1 MKIGIPKEI
10 KPQEGRVALLPVHVK
25 ELVQAGHQICVEKDA
40 GLKSDAMDKDY
51 AEAGA
56 TIYDSPAQVFESS
69 ELIVKVKEPLEPE
82 YDLYKA
88 NHILFTN
95 VHSAADRPLTDH
107 MLKVGLTAIAAEDT
121 HQHGSPNCP
130 LAGEVGA
137 FEGVRLCLN
146 PHGGTG
152 RHFMPH
158 FGAPAL
164 KAVVLGLGAVGSGA
178 LRTLLRLGC
187 SVTGLDIS
195 QASRMSAEV
204 NWAGTDFTTAGTDAL
219 PGLLAD
225 TDLFINCVLWP
236 KHRDDH
242 LIDRAMLA
250 QMKSTAV
257 IVDISRDAGGAVE
270 TTRATSWDDP
280 VYVEDGIRHFCVD
293 NIPGA
298 VAVTASAGYGEALL
312 PFVKLIGEVGAIEAC
327 RRESWLAKGLTCVNG
342 ELILE
347 ETGRVQKRSFT
358 PLADFLVSC
367 PSN

>member
-10 KPQEGRVALLPVHVK
+10 KPQEGRVALLPAHVE
-25 ELVQAGHQICVEKDA
+25 ELVREGHDVCVEKDA
-40 GLKSDAMDKDY
+40 GLLSGAQDKDY
-51 AEAGA
+51 AAAGA
-56 TIYDSPAQVFESS
+56 QIAETAAQVFETS
-69 ELIVKVKEPLEPE
+69 ELIVKVKEPLDPE
-82 YDLYKA
+82 YGLYKSH
-88 NHILFTN
+88 HILFTN

-107 MLKVGLTAIAAEDT
+107 LLNVGLTAIAAEDT

-137 FEGVRLCLN
+137 FEGVRLCLG
-146 PHGGTG
+146 PQGGSG

-195 QASRMSAEV
+195 PASRMQAGLD
-204 NWAGTDFTTAGTDAL
+204 WAGSDFTTADTDAL
-219 PGLLAD
+219 PGLLGD
-225 TDLFINCVLWP
+225 SDLIVNCVLWP

-242 LIDRAMLA
+242 LIDRAMLGA
-250 QMKSTAV
+250 MKPTAV
-257 IVDISRDAGGAVE
+257 IVDISCDEGGAIE
-270 TTRATSWDDP
+270 TTRATTWADP

-298 VAVTASAGYGEALL
+298 VPVTASAGYGAALL

-327 RRESWLAKGLTCVNG
+327 RRESWLARGLTCVDG

-347 ETGRVQKRSFT
+347 ETGRVQNRPFT
-358 PLADFLVSC
+358 PLEEFLAD
-367 PSN
+367 

>member
-1 MKIGIPKEI
+1 MKIGIPKET
-10 KPQEGRVALLPVHVK
+10 KPQEGRVAVLPVHVE
-25 ELVQAGHQICVEKDA
+25 ELVRAGHVVRVEKDA
-40 GLKSDAMDKDY
+40 GKLSDASDKDY
-51 AEAGA
+51 AAAGA
-56 TIYDSPAQVFESS
+56 EIIDSAAEIFETS
-69 ELIVKVKEPLEPE
+69 ELIIKVKEPLEPE
-82 YDLYKA
+82 YGLLKA
-88 NHILFTN
+88 SHILFTN

-107 MLKVGLTAIAAEDT
+107 MLNVGLTAIAAEDT

-137 FEGVRLCLN
+137 FEGVRMCLS
-146 PHGGTG
+146 PHGGSG

-164 KAVVLGLGAVGSGA
+164 KAVVVGLGAVGSGA

-187 SVTGLDIS
+187 SVTGLDIN

-204 NWAGTDFTTAGTDAL
+204 NWAGSDFTSANTDAL

-236 KHRDDH
+236 KHRDDY
-242 LIDRAMLA
+242 LIDRAMLRE
-250 QMKSTAV
+250 MKSTAV
-257 IVDISRDAGGAVE
+257 IVDISCDTGGAIE

-280 VYVEDGIRHFCVD
+280 VFEEEGIRHFCVD

-298 VAVTASAGYGEALL
+298 VPVTASAGYGAALL

-327 RRESWLAKGLTCVNG
+327 RRESWLARGLTCVGG

-347 ETGRVQKRSFT
+347 ETGRVQNRPFT
-358 PLADFLVSC
+358 PLAEFLAD
-367 PSN
+367 

>member
-1 MKIGIPKEI
+1 MDIGIPRET
-10 KPQEGRVALLPVHVK
+10 KPQEGRVAMMPDHVA
-25 ELVQAGHQICVEKDA
+25 ELVRDGHNTVRVESNAGIQSGADDQA
-40 GLKSDAMDKDY
+40 Y
-51 AEAGA
+51 ANAGA
-56 TIYDSPAQVFESS
+56 VIVNSAASIFETC
-69 ELIVKVKEPLEPE
+69 EMIVKVKEPLEPE
-82 YDLYKA
+82 FGLYKS

-107 MLKVGLTAIAAEDT
+107 LLDVGLTAIAAEDT

-137 FEGVRLCLN
+137 FEGVRLCLS

-164 KAVVLGLGAVGSGA
+164 KAVVLGLGAVGSGS
-178 LRTLLRLGC
+178 LRTLMRLGC
-187 SVTGLDIS
+187 SVTGLDIFP
-195 QASRMSAEV
+195 ASRMKADLDWS
-204 NWAGTDFTTAGTDAL
+204 GGDFTSADIDAL
-219 PGLLAD
+219 PGLLGD

-242 LIDRAMLA
+242 LIDRAMLG

-257 IVDISRDAGGAVE
+257 IVDISCDAGGAVE
-270 TTRATSWDDP
+270 TTRATTWNDP
-280 VYVEDGIRHFCVD
+280 VYQEEGIRHFCVD

-298 VAVTASAGYGEALL
+298 VPVTASAGYGAALL
-312 PFVKLIGEVGAIEAC
+312 PFVKLIADVGAVEAC
-327 RRESWLAKGLTCVNG
+327 RREPWLAGGLTCVDG

-347 ETGRVQKRSFT
+347 ETGRVQNRPFT
-358 PLADFLVSC
+358 PLDKFLSG
-367 PSN
+367 

>member
-1 MKIGIPKEI
+1 MKIGIPREI
-10 KPQEGRVALLPVHVK
+10 KPQEGRVALLPVHIE
-25 ELVQAGHQICVEKDA
+25 ELVRAGHVVRVEKDA
-40 GLKSDAMDKDY
+40 GKLSGALDKDY
-51 AEAGA
+51 AAAGA
-56 TIYDSPAQVFESS
+56 EIINNASQVFETS

-82 YDLYKA
+82 YGLLRA

-95 VHSAADRPLTDH
+95 VHSAADKPLTDY
-107 MLKVGLTAIAAEDT
+107 MLSVGLTAIAAEDT
-121 HQHGSPNCP
+121 HQYGSPNCP

-137 FEGVRLCLN
+137 FEGVRLCLS
-146 PHGGTG
+146 PHGGSG

-187 SVTGLDIS
+187 SVTGLDIN

-204 NWAGTDFTTAGTDAL
+204 NWAGSDFTTANTDAL

-242 LIDRAMLA
+242 LISRVMLKE
-250 QMKSTAV
+250 MKSTAV
-257 IVDISRDAGGAVE
+257 VVDISCDTGGAVE

-280 VYVEDGIRHFCVD
+280 IYVEEGITHFCVD

-298 VAVTASAGYGEALL
+298 VPVTASAGYGAALH
-312 PFVKLIGEVGAIEAC
+312 PFVKLIAEVGAIEAC
-327 RRESWLAKGLTCVNG
+327 RRESWLAQGLTCVGG

-347 ETGRVQKRSFT
+347 ETGRVQKRPFT
-358 PLADFLVSC
+358 PLAEFLAD
-367 PSN
+367 

>member
-10 KPQEGRVALLPVHVK
+10 KSQEGRVALLPVHVE
-25 ELVQAGHQICVEKDA
+25 ELVRDGHEIFVEKDA
-40 GLKSDAMDKDY
+40 GKLSDALDKDY
-51 AEAGA
+51 TAAGA
-56 TIYDSPAQVFESS
+56 TIAEAAPQVFESS

-82 YDLYKA
+82 YGLYKA

-107 MLKVGLTAIAAEDT
+107 LLKVGLTAIAAEDT
-121 HQHGSPNCP
+121 HQYGSPNCP

-137 FEGVRLCLN
+137 FEGVRLCLG
-146 PHGGTG
+146 PHGGSG

-187 SVTGLDIS
+187 SVTGLDINE
-195 QASRMSAEV
+195 ASRMKAAID
-204 NWAGTDFTTAGTDAL
+204 WAGSDFTTGNTDAL
-219 PGLLAD
+219 PALLGD
-225 TDLFINCVLWP
+225 TDLIINCVLWP

-242 LIDRAMLA
+242 LIDRAMLG

-257 IVDISRDAGGAVE
+257 IVDISCDEGGAVE
-270 TTRATSWDDP
+270 TTRATTWADP

-298 VAVTASAGYGEALL
+298 VPVTASAGYGAALL

-327 RRESWLAKGLTCVNG
+327 RREAWLARGLTCVDG
-342 ELILE
+342 ELILA
-347 ETGRVQKRSFT
+347 ETGKVQQRPYT
-358 PLADFLVSC
+358 PLEEFLSSC
-367 PSN
+367 